1 MGTNNRLL
9 KTFRGRIAL
18 LLILRLLIRFS
29 TVFAFILG
37 MVILIA
43 RVGFAVRRSFL
54 LWLFLGYLPFLISAV
69 VLSVKRI
76 PSYSSLKALLDSRN
90 KCGGLLMAGDE
101 VDLGFWQGSLGPLNA
116 PVLRWRAGKAAAV
129 FTLAVIFVIV
139 SFVVP
144 QRYMKI
150 ASARP
155 LNIGMD
161 VKELG
166 EQIETL
172 KQEEIITAEKADEYE
187 QKLEQLKDKA
197 SGYDPVKTWE
207 ALDHIQQNVR
217 QEAEKAAMDALSQT
231 ESLTRAAGL
240 AEGLYEGG
248 SEIKSDVYSESVSEL
263 SAMVKGLL
271 SENEL
276 LRNSL
281 NPDLLSACEKCE
293 LSSEQLKQLADALKA
308 HKLKLSADLAKLC
321 EAGLA
326 DLKNLKMC
334 EMLGQCD
341 IEGLKAFLCQDANSM
356 CIGDALSMCC
366 GCPGRGGVS
375 RGRADAAMTW
385 TEGSSEEG
393 AKFKEQVLPAG
404 SLAALKESMTI
415 GVTVEAPTVEEGLAP
430 VSGDVLGQAE
440 AGGGEAFRRT
450 ILPRHKGAVKRYF
463 ERK

>member
-1 MGTNNRLL
+1 
-9 KTFRGRIAL
+9 L
-18 LLILRLLIRFS
+18 LLILRLLLRFS
-29 TVFAFILG
+29 TIFAFVLG
-37 MVILIA
+37 MVVLIA
-43 RVGFAVRRSFL
+43 RVGFVVRRSFL
-54 LWLFLGYLPFLISAV
+54 LWLFLGYLPFFVSAV
-69 VLSVKRI
+69 LLSVKRI
-76 PSYSSLKALLDSRN
+76 PSWSSLNALLDSQN
-90 KCGGLLMAGDE
+90 NCGGLLMASDE
-101 VDLGFWQGSLGPLNA
+101 VDLGFWQARLGSLDA
-116 PVLRWRAGKAAAV
+116 PVLRWRAGKRAAV
-129 FTLAVIFVIV
+129 FTLAAMFVVV
-139 SFVVP
+139 SFIVP

-161 VKELG
+161 VEKLG

-172 KQEEIITAEKADEYE
+172 KQEKIVSEEKADEYE

-207 ALDHIQQNVR
+207 ALDHIQQNAKN
-217 QEAEKAAMDALSQT
+217 EAEEAAMSALSQT
-231 ESLTRAAGL
+231 EAVTKAAGL

-248 SEIKSDVYSESVSEL
+248 SEIKSNVYSEAVSEL

-271 SENEL
+271 SENEH

-281 NPDLLSACEKCE
+281 DPNLLNACEQGE
-293 LSSEQLKQLADALKA
+293 LSSEQLKQLAEALKA
-308 HKLKLSADLAKLC
+308 NKLELSANLRKLC
-321 EAGLA
+321 EANLA

-334 EMLGQCD
+334 ERLGQCD
-341 IEGLKAFLCQDANSM
+341 VAGLKAFLCQDANSM

-366 GCPGRGGVS
+366 GNPGRGGIS
-375 RGRADAAMTW
+375 RGRGDAAMTW
-385 TEGSSEEG
+385 TEGSSEED
-393 AKFKEQVLPAG
+393 AKFKEQVLPAA

-415 GVTVEAPTVEEGLAP
+415 GVTVEAPTVEDGAASL
-430 VSGDVLGQAE
+430 SGDVLGQAE